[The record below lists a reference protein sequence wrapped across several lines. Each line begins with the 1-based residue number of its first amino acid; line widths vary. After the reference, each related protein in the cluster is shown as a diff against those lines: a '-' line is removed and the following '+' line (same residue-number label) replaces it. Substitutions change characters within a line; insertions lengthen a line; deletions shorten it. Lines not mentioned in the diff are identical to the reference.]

1 MSMKLTIGKAH
12 SLLVGLNAV
21 DRDDKTRLNG
31 DTRLALAININR
43 LQPIVAAYE
52 KARNA
57 VLAETVG
64 DGPLTAVKEAQFS
77 AADSDLR
84 DKEEEFDLKRISKAD
99 LRLEDNPRI
108 TGGLI
113 AMLAPMLIDLDG

>member
-1 MSMKLTIGKAH
+1 MKLTIGRAH

-21 DRDDKTRLNG
+21 DRDDKTKLNG

-57 VLAETVG
+57 VLTETVG
-64 DGPLTAVKEAQFS
+64 DGPLTALKEAQFS

-84 DKEEEFDLKRISKAD
+84 EQEEEFDLKRISKAD

>member
-1 MSMKLTIGKAH
+1 MKLSIGKAH

-21 DRDDKTRLNG
+21 DRDDKTKLNG

-43 LQPIVAAYE
+43 LQPVVAAYE

-57 VLAETVG
+57 VLTETVG
-64 DGPLTAVKEAQFS
+64 EGPLTAVKEAQFS

-84 DKEEEFDLKRISKAD
+84 DKEEEFDLRRIAKAD

-113 AMLAPMLIDLDG
+113 AMLAPMLIDLEG

>member
-31 DTRLALAININR
+31 DTRLAFAININR